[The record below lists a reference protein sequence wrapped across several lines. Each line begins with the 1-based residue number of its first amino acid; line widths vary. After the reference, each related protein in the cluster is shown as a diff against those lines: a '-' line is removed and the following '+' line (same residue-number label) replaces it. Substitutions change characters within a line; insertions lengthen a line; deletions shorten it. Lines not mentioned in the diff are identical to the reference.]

1 MSVLKDI
8 SKALFSD
15 YYVETETGELKRTL
29 KIRPRSCLPSRR
41 VLDPFIDKEQMWRG
55 QMTYVILKIK
65 KSPKKF

>member
-29 KIRPRSCLPSRR
+29 KIRPRSYLPSRR